1 MLTERKSWWGA
12 EVADQSTPQIPP
24 ARGGPDE
31 RWLREGTGRPHGG
44 SRKPLTPRRPARRLT
59 RLTLISENGEK
70 GYGLRMK
77 SEIPTGWD
85 GFKGTSLNRIKAR
98 HLKKKNQKECNFL
111 THYQRAGKLSE
122 LTLVSLS
129 TEEYKSV
136 IPYSQDSLPTLIS
149 CRDSQTH

>member
-98 HLKKKNQKECNFL
+98 HLKKKSERMQLSNPLPKSRQTFRAYTGLFIDRGVQEC
-111 THYQRAGKLSE
+111 Y
-122 LTLVSLS
+122 SLFPGFS
-129 TEEYKSV
+129 S
-136 IPYSQDSLPTLIS
+136 DSYIMP
-149 CRDSQTH
+149 R